1 MHRILVL
8 LYLFGGW
15 AGSQALDILFVPA
28 AVEGGCLGSLGG
40 GVPSASLRAILP
52 DIVQCVLEVQTRVGV
67 HPQTAKA
74 PALFSEVRARSGVL
88 LALAVLHWRMSAT
101 SINVLAEFER
111 ENL

>member
-15 AGSQALDILFVPA
+15 AGSQALDILFGPA
-28 AVEGGCLGSLGG
+28 AVEGGCLGG
-40 GVPSASLRAILP
+40 GVPSASPRAILP

-111 ENL
+111 ENQ